1 MAGSGAGADRRSY
14 DTGASADV
22 QGGLQAVVARLEEVI
37 GQRDRQV
44 KAAMADF
51 TADGVADEYHG
62 KEQRWNSASQ
72 EVRNI
77 IQLVKSTLEMN
88 DSTAQSTLARAKA
101 AVDNI
106 G

>member
-1 MAGSGAGADRRSY
+1 VMAGSGADRRSY
-14 DTGASADV
+14 DTGASADA
-22 QGGLQAVVARLEEVI
+22 QSNLQAVVGRLEEVI
-37 GQRDRQV
+37 AARDRQV

-62 KEQRWNSASQ
+62 KEMRWNRASQ
-72 EVRNI
+72 EVKSI
-77 IQLVKSTLEMN
+77 IALVKSTLEHN
-88 DSTAQSTLARAKA
+88 DATAQSTMSRAKS

>member
-1 MAGSGAGADRRSY
+1 MAGAGSDRRSY
-14 DTGASADV
+14 DTGASADA
-22 QGGLQAVVARLEEVI
+22 QGNIQAVVARLEEVI

-51 TADGVADEYHG
+51 TADGVAEEYHG
-62 KEQRWNSASQ
+62 KEQRWNSASN

-77 IQLVKSTLEMN
+77 ISLLKSTLEQN
-88 DSTAQSTLARAKA
+88 DGTAQSTIQRAKA

>member
-1 MAGSGAGADRRSY
+1 MAAGMDRRSY
-14 DTGASADV
+14 DTGASAEA
-22 QGGLQAVVARLEEVI
+22 QGNIQAVIARLEQVI
-37 GQRDRQV
+37 TERDAQV

-62 KEQRWNSASQ
+62 KELRWNQASQ
-72 EVRNI
+72 EVRSI
-77 IQLVKSTLEMN
+77 IQLLRTTLEKN
-88 DSTAQSTLARAKA
+88 DGTAHQTLARAKA

>member
-1 MAGSGAGADRRSY
+1 MAGGSDRRAY

-22 QGGLQAVVARLEEVI
+22 QGNIQVVIGRLEEVI
-37 GQRDRQV
+37 AARDAQV

-62 KEQRWNSASQ
+62 KEMRWNRASQ

-77 IQLVKSTLEMN
+77 IQLLKTTLEKN
-88 DSTAQSTLARAKA
+88 DGTAQHTITRAKA

>member
-1 MAGSGAGADRRSY
+1 MAGAGSDRRSY
-14 DTGASADV
+14 DTTASGDV
-22 QGGLQAVVARLEEVI
+22 QGNLAGVIAQLEAVISAR
-37 GQRDRQV
+37 DKQV
-44 KAAMADF
+44 KKAMSDF

-62 KEQRWNSASQ
+62 KEHRWNQASQ

-77 IQLVKSTLEMN
+77 IQLLKTTMEKN
-88 DSTAQSTLARAKA
+88 DSTAHSTLAKAKS

>member
-1 MAGSGAGADRRSY
+1 MAGGQDRRSY
-14 DTGASADV
+14 DTAASGDA
-22 QGGLQAVVARLEEVI
+22 QGNIQTVIARLEQVI
-37 GQRDRQV
+37 TARDGQV

-62 KEQRWNSASQ
+62 KELRWNRASQ
-72 EVRNI
+72 EVKNI
-77 IQLVKSTLEMN
+77 IQLLKTTLEKN
-88 DSTAQSTLARAKA
+88 DGTAQHTLSRAKA

>member
-1 MAGSGAGADRRSY
+1 MAGSGSDRRSY
-14 DTGASADV
+14 DTGASGDV
-22 QGGLQAVVARLEEVI
+22 QGSLQAVVARLEEVI

-62 KEQRWNSASQ
+62 KEQRWNRASH

-77 IQLVKSTLEMN
+77 IGLVKSTLEKN
-88 DSTAQSTLARAKA
+88 DSTAQSTLAKAKS